1 MVRERVNFPMLKQ
14 VVNKIYRQSP
24 AKHQPINHKVDNFHV
39 LTKVPHNTR
48 ET

>member
-1 MVRERVNFPMLKQ
+1 MNDDMLY
-14 VVNKIYRQSP
+14 IYRQSP
-24 AKHQPINHKVDNFHV
+24 VKNQAKNHKVDNFGV